1 MKIEMLHM
9 SECPNVHVARTLLR
23 DCLIELRFNVTV
35 EKKEG
40 AYPSPTILVNG
51 VYVMGAPAS
60 QDAACRLDSPPSA
73 VCCWALRST

>member
-9 SECPNVHVARTLLR
+9 SECPNVHAARTLLR

-51 VYVMGAPAS
+51 VDIMGAPAS
-60 QDAACRLDSPPSA
+60 QVAACRLA
-73 VCCWALRST
+73 VPTKRRLLLALRST